1 MRGLRYLAA
10 FGLLSASTIASA
22 ATVADTDNDATVDL
36 IAGTVTV
43 NITTDLAFAD
53 QTVTGNDIVLTNA
66 ATVPSITVNDAR
78 GTGTGWTLSLQ
89 ASSFS
94 DGTHSFDA
102 SNFTYVNPTANPMGS
117 VDWPGADP
125 SIDRYDDGQGL
136 ATAVNLLTSGT
147 DEGMGNGTFG
157 LDVGM
162 FGLTIPATQKAGNYH
177 SDLTAT
183 VTYTPVQ

>member
-1 MRGLRYLAA
+1 MAA
-10 FGLLSASTIASA
+10 FGLLSASTIAFA
-22 ATVADTDNDATVDL
+22 DTVADTDNDATVQL
-36 IAGTVTV
+36 NAGTVTV
-43 NITTDLAFAD
+43 NITADLAFAD
-53 QTVTGNDIVLTNA
+53 QTVTGSDIILTNA
-66 ATVPSITVNDAR
+66 ATVPTIVVNDAR

-89 ASSFS
+89 AGSFS

-102 SNFTYVNPTANPMGS
+102 TNFTYINPTASPMGS
-117 VDWPGADP
+117 VDWPGNDP
-125 SIDRYDDGQGL
+125 SIDRYDNAQGL
-136 ATAVNLLTSGT
+136 ASAVNLLTAGT

-162 FGLTIPATQKAGNYH
+162 FGLTIPATQKAGSYA